1 MITDLF
7 GFISIIS
14 LNIFHLICFSLR
26 YSSPT
31 FLPSIELLKF
41 TLYLFFSSTGLEV
54 YILVTIFLKFLT
66 NTLSFIFFFSK
77 IYLLTWERD
86 TDRQTDRQTLIC
98 CPTHLCNHRLILVCA
113 SDRESKLQPDV
124 SGQCSNWAT
133 RPGLSFIFFEWSLK
147 LVLFRH
153 KTGILEHFNFL
164 LNALLPSSMLYLS
177 NSILIIPL

>member
-66 NTLSFIFFFSK
+66 NTHSFIFFFSK

-86 TDRQTDRQTLIC
+86 TDRQTDRHWFVVPLTYAIIGWFLYV
-98 CPTHLCNHRLILVCA
+98 PLTGNRNCNLMYQDDALT
-113 SDRESKLQPDV
+113 ELP
-124 SGQCSNWAT
+124 GQGSVLYFSN
-133 RPGLSFIFFEWSLK
+133 E
-147 LVLFRH
+147 V
-153 KTGILEHFNFL
+153 
-164 LNALLPSSMLYLS
+164 
-177 NSILIIPL
+177 